1 MSNTQFL
8 YVLAPSILVPCI
20 IGIAN
25 YKGLKLTY
33 KLITALILIGALT
46 EGLMAMLSMLRINNL
61 FAVHF
66 YALAE
71 VILLSLFYYKA
82 IQHPSIKKTV
92 AVFSVA
98 FTVFAIVYA
107 SYGTNIA
114 QFNSIPR
121 AFECIY
127 FSLLSCWLFYEMS
140 DYLRPVA
147 ESDYYLNG
155 AIMFYFTSCFVIFTF
170 NKYMTANLS
179 VLWTMVKAHAIVNAF
194 CNLIYGLALWIAS
207 KRYYQHS

>member
-20 IGIAN
+20 IGIVN
-25 YKGLKLTY
+25 FKELKSPY
-33 KLITALILIGALT
+33 KLITILIVIGALT
-46 EGLMAMLSMLRINNL
+46 EGLMAVLSLLRVNNL

-71 VILLSLFYYKA
+71 VILLSLFYYKT
-82 IQHPSIKKTV
+82 IQHQPVKKIV
-92 AVFSVA
+92 AA
-98 FTVFAIVYA
+98 FCIIFAVFAIVYA
-107 SYGTNIA
+107 AYGTNIA

-121 AFECIY
+121 ALECIY

-155 AIMFYFTSCFVIFTF
+155 AIMFYFTSCFVIFAF
-170 NKYMTANLS
+170 NKYMAANLS

-194 CNLIYGLALWIAS
+194 CNLVYGLALWIAS
-207 KRYYQHS
+207 KHSYQQL